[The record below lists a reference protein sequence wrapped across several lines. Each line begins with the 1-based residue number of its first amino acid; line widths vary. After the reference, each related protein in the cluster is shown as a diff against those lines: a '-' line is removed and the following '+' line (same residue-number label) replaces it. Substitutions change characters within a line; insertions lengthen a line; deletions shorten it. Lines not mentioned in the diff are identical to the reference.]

1 MLQILPVLEFLQFG
15 RIGSKDDQANC
26 LLWSH
31 AQEEKNRWAKTAYA
45 TGEWKNDTS
54 LWWNLKRRKLMCLS
68 KQRRSGSTEKLLLI
82 TGVRNAPVISQH
94 KLFRLC
100 INSTASGEPVVNN
113 GEIPVTCM
121 VQIKYGSTS
130 KFLNLFDSLSCPLCL
145 FNGWSGFLELW
156 TLKYYQRAS
165 YVLGFR
171 TWKSLYLSTRCWG
184 TSN

>member
-1 MLQILPVLEFLQFG
+1 
-15 RIGSKDDQANC
+15 
-26 LLWSH
+26 
-31 AQEEKNRWAKTAYA
+31 
-45 TGEWKNDTS
+45 
-54 LWWNLKRRKLMCLS
+54 MCLS
-68 KQRRSGSTEKLLLI
+68 KQRRSGSREKLLLI

-165 YVLGFR
+165 YVLGVQDFEIPVSVHKMLR
-171 TWKSLYLSTRCWG
+171 HIKISQSAKWLNPELGNSFCTVFQKWTITDIQESKCARGALFWK
-184 TSN
+184 

>member
-1 MLQILPVLEFLQFG
+1 
-15 RIGSKDDQANC
+15 
-26 LLWSH
+26 
-31 AQEEKNRWAKTAYA
+31 
-45 TGEWKNDTS
+45 
-54 LWWNLKRRKLMCLS
+54 MCLS
-68 KQRRSGSTEKLLLI
+68 KQRRSGTREKLLLI
-82 TGVRNAPVISQH
+82 TGVNAPVISQH

-171 TWKSLYLSTRCWG
+171 TLKSLYLSTRC
-184 TSN
+184 